1 MAEEQ
6 LSFSEIL
13 EKVEAT
19 GSRKNKI
26 EMLKKYYTKQ
36 LHEALAFGYDDRIKW
51 LLPEG
56 EPPYEPL
63 ESHDAKSGLMQE
75 IRKQKLYYFVQGGK
89 APDLKQHR
97 REMMFLDL
105 LESIDPKDAKLLLA
119 LKNKQIPYRGVTK
132 KLIEDAY
139 GEMN

>member
-19 GSRKNKI
+19 GSRKDKI

-36 LHEALAFGYDDRIKW
+36 LHEALAFGYDERIKW

-56 EPPYEPL
+56 EPPVSYTHLTLPTIC
-63 ESHDAKSGLMQE
+63 S
-75 IRKQKLYYFVQGGK
+75 V
-89 APDLKQHR
+89 
-97 REMMFLDL
+97 
-105 LESIDPKDAKLLLA
+105 
-119 LKNKQIPYRGVTK
+119 
-132 KLIEDAY
+132 
-139 GEMN
+139 